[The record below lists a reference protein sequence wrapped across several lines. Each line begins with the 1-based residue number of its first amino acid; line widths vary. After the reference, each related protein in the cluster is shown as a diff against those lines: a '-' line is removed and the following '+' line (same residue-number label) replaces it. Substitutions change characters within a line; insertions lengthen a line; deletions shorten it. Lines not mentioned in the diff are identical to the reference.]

1 MEEPK
6 KLIYDSGEQPE
17 EVFLR
22 VSGYLDRDR
31 LYVGIYQ
38 TEYGYPELF
47 SDLTVNLHHAPLN
60 GVNEAYID
68 HNFSKEH
75 LRFIRKYKLG
85 RVLPE
90 TAVSGYCTFQ
100 KVAFDLKKLAE
111 YDPQGTREF
120 MEKPR
125 HPDCGC
131 TKAETKEQITERK
144 VENNM
149 EVKMNKEIR
158 DYQESMFWGLSFRQ
172 CLFSVLAILAALGIY
187 FLTRKYAGEQVTG
200 WLCVLG
206 AAPFAAC
213 GFFPLPRHDGRTVCM
228 DSHQIRT
235 AVPRNGWYSNRRTC
249 TFPAWKRACGWVKK

>member
-6 KLIYDSGEQPE
+6 KLVYDSGAQPE

-22 VSGYLDRDR
+22 VSGYLDRNR

-75 LRFIRKYKLG
+75 QRFIRKYKLG

-90 TAVSGYCTFQ
+90 TVASGYCTFQ

-120 MEKPR
+120 MESHGIQIADAPKQKPKNKSQR
-125 HPDCGC
+125 
-131 TKAETKEQITERK
+131 ER
-144 VENNM
+144 
-149 EVKMNKEIR
+149 
-158 DYQESMFWGLSFRQ
+158 
-172 CLFSVLAILAALGIY
+172 
-187 FLTRKYAGEQVTG
+187 
-200 WLCVLG
+200 
-206 AAPFAAC
+206 
-213 GFFPLPRHDGRTVCM
+213 
-228 DSHQIRT
+228 
-235 AVPRNGWYSNRRTC
+235 
-249 TFPAWKRACGWVKK
+249 

>member
-1 MEEPK
+1 METGK
-6 KLIYDSGEQPE
+6 YALSASGSDGQLSE
-17 EVFLR
+17 R
-22 VSGYLDRDR
+22 GRKAKHYHSCLDRNR

-90 TAVSGYCTFQ
+90 TVASGYCTFQ

-120 MEKPR
+120 MESHGIQIADAPKQKPKNKSQR
-125 HPDCGC
+125 
-131 TKAETKEQITERK
+131 ER
-144 VENNM
+144 
-149 EVKMNKEIR
+149 
-158 DYQESMFWGLSFRQ
+158 
-172 CLFSVLAILAALGIY
+172 
-187 FLTRKYAGEQVTG
+187 
-200 WLCVLG
+200 
-206 AAPFAAC
+206 
-213 GFFPLPRHDGRTVCM
+213 
-228 DSHQIRT
+228 
-235 AVPRNGWYSNRRTC
+235 
-249 TFPAWKRACGWVKK
+249 